1 MNSLNSVTN
10 FSLNNINLSKGAQT
24 TLSNT
29 KQNQSNLKCYPIE
42 IDSINNV
49 YSNFNKCVEAT
60 KKPSGFLSN
69 SKKQSQNFNANSL
82 QKNTNSVKF
91 LPSVYNT
98 SQCKV
103 SKTFDS
109 KRFNTSNEATNN
121 PYEISE
127 NFLPK
132 SFATEEKKYSQNYLL
147 FKSNSSKEFDLESI
161 NLDKSTNLSSN
172 WKPFIIQKNNNKNF
186 DLLLNNGY
194 QSSPGSNFKSI
205 QKPFG
210 DNNLRAN
217 LNKSK
222 EFNLEVSPK
231 SVDWQNTEM
240 RFIDDNNK
248 DGNVLMMERGDS
260 FSLNYKKPLDIP
272 TNLPNKKFIKSNE
285 NAFSLSDEK
294 KSTGIIKRILPFS
307 QSYDS
312 STIKKL
318 DKIEI
323 TNKLSNN
330 PSIGKPKFNTN
341 KMFNLEGIS
350 TNINIF
356 NEEKNNESFLFDSS
370 SSGFLDDDE
379 FNDSENCL
387 KLSNEN
393 TEKSFDER

>member
-10 FSLNNINLSKGAQT
+10 FSLNNINLLEGPQT

-42 IDSINNV
+42 IDSFNNV
-49 YSNFNKCVEAT
+49 YSNFKKCVEAT
-60 KKPSGFLSN
+60 KKPSDFLSTTN
-69 SKKQSQNFNANSL
+69 SKKKSQNFNTNSL
-82 QKNTNSVKF
+82 QNYTNSVKF
-91 LPSVYNT
+91 LPSIYNT

-103 SKTFDS
+103 PKTFDS
-109 KRFNTSNEATNN
+109 KRFNTSNEATSN

-132 SFATEEKKYSQNYLL
+132 SFATEEKKYSQNYSL
-147 FKSNSSKEFDLESI
+147 FKSNSSKDFDLKSI

-172 WKPFIIQKNNNKNF
+172 WKPFILQKNNNKNF
-186 DLLLNNGY
+186 DSY

-217 LNKSK
+217 LNRTK

-231 SVDWQNTEM
+231 SLDWQSTEM
-240 RFIDDNNK
+240 RFIDDDNK

-260 FSLNYKKPLDIP
+260 FSLNYKKHLDIP
-272 TNLPNKKFIKSNE
+272 TKLPNKKLNNE

-294 KSTGIIKRILPFS
+294 KSTDIIKRIIPFS

-350 TNINIF
+350 TNKNIF
-356 NEEKNNESFLFDSS
+356 NAEKNNESFLFDSS

-379 FNDSENCL
+379 SNDSENSL
-387 KLSNEN
+387 RLSNEN